1 MGKILIIE
9 DDSSIRHFVTT
20 LLTTQ
25 KYDVVEAKDGQS
37 GFSLALSHNPEVIIL
52 DLGLP
57 DMDGVEWIQKYRA
70 LVNAIIICVTA
81 RDDHPS
87 KVAALDA
94 GADDY
99 LTKPFNSGELLARIR
114 VAFRHVAQKNI
125 PVTTSNEFSYRDL
138 YIDYDKGRVYISEIE
153 IHLTPIEHQILLF
166 LAKNQGRVCTSRMI
180 IKEVWGNTVTEGDAQ
195 NLRVVMAN
203 LRRKIEP
210 SNTQPIYILT
220 VTGVGYRFNDE

>member
-1 MGKILIIE
+1 MSKILIIE
-9 DDSSIRHFVTT
+9 DDLSIRHFVTT

-25 KYDVVEAKDGQS
+25 NYDVIEANDGQS
-37 GFSLALSHNPEVIIL
+37 GFALALSHNPAVIIL

-57 DMDGVEWIQKYRA
+57 DMDGVEWIVKYRS
-70 LVNAIIICVTA
+70 LVNATIICVTA

-99 LTKPFNSGELLARIR
+99 LTKPFNPGELLARIR
-114 VAFRHVAQKNI
+114 VAFRHLSHK
-125 PVTTSNEFSYRDL
+125 TSTNLAINEFSYQNL
-138 YIDYDKGRVYISEIE
+138 LIDFDKGRIFLKDVE
-153 IHLTPIEHQILLF
+153 IHLTPIEYQILLF

-180 IKEVWGNTVTEGDAQ
+180 IRDVWGNTATEGDIQ

-210 SNTQPIYILT
+210 STTQPTYILT

>member
-1 MGKILIIE
+1 MNKVLIIE
-9 DDSSIRHFVTT
+9 DDLSIRHFVST

-25 KYDVVEAKDGQS
+25 KYEVIEAKDGQS
-37 GFSLALSHNPEVIIL
+37 GFALALSHNPTVIIL

-57 DMDGVEWIQKYRA
+57 DIDGVEWILKHRMLISA
-70 LVNAIIICVTA
+70 NIIVVTA

-125 PVTTSNEFSYRDL
+125 STTASSEFSYREL
-138 YIDYDKGRVYISEIE
+138 TIDFDKSRVYLSEVE

-166 LAKNQGRVCTSRMI
+166 LAKN
-180 IKEVWGNTVTEGDAQ
+180 
-195 NLRVVMAN
+195 
-203 LRRKIEP
+203 
-210 SNTQPIYILT
+210 
-220 VTGVGYRFNDE
+220 

>member
-1 MGKILIIE
+1 MSKILIIE
-9 DDSSIRHFVTT
+9 DDLSIRHFVTT

-25 KYDVVEAKDGQS
+25 KYDVIEAKDGQS
-37 GFSLALSHNPEVIIL
+37 GFSLALSHNPAIIIL

-57 DMDGVEWIQKYRA
+57 DMDGVEWIIKYREFI
-70 LVNAIIICVTA
+70 NANIICVTA

-99 LTKPFNSGELLARIR
+99 LTKPFNPGELLARIR
-114 VAFRHVAQKNI
+114 VAFRHYSLKNSTRQI
-125 PVTTSNEFSYRDL
+125 SNEFSYRDL
-138 YIDYDKGRVYISEIE
+138 LIDFGKGRIFLKDIE

-166 LAKNQGRVCTSRMI
+166 LARNQGRVCTSRMI
-180 IKEVWGNTVTEGDAQ
+180 IREVWGSTATESDIQ

-210 SNTQPIYILT
+210 STTQPTYMLT

>member
-1 MGKILIIE
+1 MSKVLIIE
-9 DDSSIRHFVTT
+9 DDLSIRHFVTT

-25 KYDVVEAKDGQS
+25 KYEVIEAKDGQS
-37 GFSLALSHNPEVIIL
+37 GFALALSHNPAVIIL

-57 DMDGVEWIQKYRA
+57 DIDGVEWILKYRS
-70 LVNAIIICVTA
+70 LINANIIVVTA

-125 PVTTSNEFSYRDL
+125 SITAPSEFSYRDL
-138 YIDYDKGRVYISEIE
+138 TIDFDKGRIYILEAE

-180 IKEVWGNTVTEGDAQ
+180 IKEVWGNTATEGDAQ

-210 SNTQPIYILT
+210 STTQPIYILT

>member
-1 MGKILIIE
+1 MSKILIIE
-9 DDSSIRHFVTT
+9 DDLSIRHFVTT

-25 KYDVVEAKDGQS
+25 KYDVIEASDGQT
-37 GFSLALSHNPEVIIL
+37 GFALALSHNPAVIIL

-57 DMDGVEWIQKYRA
+57 DIDGVNWISNYRT
-70 LVNAIIICVTA
+70 LINAIIIVVTA

-114 VAFRHVAQKNI
+114 VAFRHIADKNSLN
-125 PVTTSNEFSYRDL
+125 TATNEFFYRDL
-138 YIDYDKGRVYISEIE
+138 HIDFDKNRVYLKNVEV
-153 IHLTPIEHQILLF
+153 HLTPIEHQILLF
-166 LAKNQGRVCTSRMI
+166 LARNQGRVCTSRMI
-180 IKEVWGNTVTEGDAQ
+180 IKDVWGNTATVGDAQ

-210 SNTQPIYILT
+210 STTQPIYILT
-220 VTGVGYRFNDE
+220 HTGVGYRFNDE

>member
-1 MGKILIIE
+1 MSKILIIE
-9 DDSSIRHFVTT
+9 DDLSIRHFLSA
-20 LLTTQ
+20 LLSTQ
-25 KYDVVEAKDGQS
+25 QYDVVEAADGQS
-37 GFSLALSHNPEVIIL
+37 GFSMALSHNPSVIIL

-57 DMDGVEWIQKYRA
+57 DIDGVSWIRNYKQ
-70 LVNAIIICVTA
+70 LINSTIIVVTA

-114 VAFRHVAQKNI
+114 VAYRHLSQRNSAVALPSQFCYK
-125 PVTTSNEFSYRDL
+125 DL
-138 YIDYDKGRVYISEIE
+138 RIDFEKGRVFLNDTEV
-153 IHLTPIEHQILLF
+153 HLTPIEHQILLF
-166 LAKNQGRVCTSRMI
+166 LAKNQGRVLTSRMI
-180 IKEVWGNTVTEGDAQ
+180 IKEVWGSTATEGDAQ

-210 SNTQPIYILT
+210 STTRPSYILT
-220 VTGVGYRFNDE
+220 VTGVGYRFNDD

>member
-1 MGKILIIE
+1 MSKVLIIE
-9 DDSSIRHFVTT
+9 DDLSIRHFVTT

-25 KYDVVEAKDGQS
+25 KYEVIEAKDGLS
-37 GFSLALSHNPEVIIL
+37 GFALALSHNPAVIIL

-57 DMDGVEWIQKYRA
+57 DIDGVEWILKYRS
-70 LVNAIIICVTA
+70 LINANIIVVTA

-114 VAFRHVAQKNI
+114 VAFRHVAQRNI
-125 PVTTSNEFSYRDL
+125 SVTTSSEFSYRDL
-138 YIDYDKGRVYISEIE
+138 VIDFDKARVYISQTE

-180 IKEVWGNTVTEGDAQ
+180 IKEVWGNTATEGDAQ

-210 SNTQPIYILT
+210 STTQPIYILT